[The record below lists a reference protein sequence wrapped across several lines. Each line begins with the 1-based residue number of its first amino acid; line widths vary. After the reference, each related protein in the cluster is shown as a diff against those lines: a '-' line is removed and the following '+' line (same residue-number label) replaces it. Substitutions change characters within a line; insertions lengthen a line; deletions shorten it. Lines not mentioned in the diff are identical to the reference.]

1 MEEIKNEVIEILRQQ
16 LKVLSEK
23 SKEKDITARDLECL
37 SIEVDKISQTI
48 IRAISHSECHEC

>member
-1 MEEIKNEVIEILRQQ
+1 MEGLKEEVIEILRQQ
-16 LKVLSEK
+16 LQLLSEK

-37 SIEVDKISQTI
+37 SVEVDKISQTI